1 MPKRI
6 QMTRQRPW
14 RADNPGAVIVARP
27 SWYGNDYRVVKG
39 PDGWHVL
46 WLNGMTAHVHPSPT
60 EARRHAVQ
68 LYEKDLSTLLGGEE
82 PLAEQA
88 RWRLAF
94 LGGHDLACWCPLDQP
109 CHADVLLELANPD
122 ERPGEVR

>member
-27 SWYGNDYRVVKG
+27 SWYGNDHRVVKR

-46 WLNGMTAHVHPSPT
+46 WLDGTTTRVHANPT
-60 EARRHAVQ
+60 EARQHAVQ
-68 LYEKDLSTLLGGEE
+68 LYEKDLSGLLGGDDHV
-82 PLAEQA
+82 AEHAQ
-88 RWRLAF
+88 WRLAF

-109 CHADVLLELANPD
+109 CHADVLLELANA
-122 ERPGEVR
+122 